1 MLFVVLG
8 LFVACRSPWH
18 LADFVLNEAE
28 HEHNHDPSS
37 FEGDIV
43 HHLSTLLVFC
53 NSWATP
59 VVYALFNDRIRQ
71 QVVEL
76 VLCRPCR
83 HDLSPDSTEQQQQQ
97 RQQLGQQADIY
108 HVVIHCQ

>member
-18 LADFVLNEAE
+18 LVDFVLNEAE
-28 HEHNHDPSS
+28 HEHNHDSSS

-59 VVYALFNDRIRQ
+59 VIYALFNDRIRQ

-83 HDLSPDSTEQQQQQ
+83 HQVQVASLTPDSVDLQQQ
-97 RQQLGQQADIY
+97 RPGQLAAVY
-108 HVVIHCQ
+108 TMS